1 MDVKVE
7 YLDHLT
13 SAALQYGKEKAW
25 RDVIK
30 TFKYLTGGWKDE
42 SRLKLVISNKGEESV
57 GKTGITDSV

>member
-30 TFKYLTGGWKDE
+30 TFKYLTGG
-42 SRLKLVISNKGEESV
+42 
-57 GKTGITDSV
+57 